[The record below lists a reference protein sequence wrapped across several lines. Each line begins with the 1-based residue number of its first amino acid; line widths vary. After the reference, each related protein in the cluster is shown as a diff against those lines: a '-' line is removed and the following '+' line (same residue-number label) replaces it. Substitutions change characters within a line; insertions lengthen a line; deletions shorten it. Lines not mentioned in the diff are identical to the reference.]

1 MPDYRGCQKN
11 VPIEDLFSAATP
23 YAAILFSEH
32 YYDKRYKYERKRYCR
47 YKEKIMEAKVLLVDD
62 EKDFLES
69 MSERM
74 RLRGMD
80 VTTASSAKEALAFI
94 ESDVFDAV
102 ILDFQLP
109 EMDGMAVLKKI
120 KTRHPE
126 AQIILLTG
134 HASLERGVEAI
145 KIGASDYLEKPAD
158 MEALSKKIKEAKTEK
173 MLIVQKQQLDSV
185 LDTIKKYGI

>member
-1 MPDYRGCQKN
+1 
-11 VPIEDLFSAATP
+11 
-23 YAAILFSEH
+23 
-32 YYDKRYKYERKRYCR
+32 
-47 YKEKIMEAKVLLVDD
+47 MEAKVLLVDD

-80 VTTASSAKEALAFI
+80 VTTASSAKEALALI
-94 ESDVFDAV
+94 EIDVFDAV

-120 KTRHPE
+120 KARHPE

-145 KIGASDYLEKPAD
+145 KIGASDFLEKPAD
-158 MEALSKKIKEAKTEK
+158 IEALSKKIKEAKAEK
-173 MLIVQKQQLDSV
+173 MLIVQKQQLDNV
-185 LDTIKKYGI
+185 LDAFKKYGI

>member
-1 MPDYRGCQKN
+1 
-11 VPIEDLFSAATP
+11 
-23 YAAILFSEH
+23 
-32 YYDKRYKYERKRYCR
+32 
-47 YKEKIMEAKVLLVDD
+47 MEARVLLVDD
-62 EKDFLES
+62 EEAFLES

-80 VTTASSAKEALAFI
+80 VSTASSAKEALEVI
-94 ESDVFDAV
+94 ESDAFDAV
-102 ILDFQLP
+102 ILDIQLP

-120 KTRHPE
+120 KAKHPE

-134 HASLERGVEAI
+134 HASLEKGVEAM

-158 MEALSKKIKEAKTEK
+158 MEALYKKIKEAKTEK

>member
-1 MPDYRGCQKN
+1 
-11 VPIEDLFSAATP
+11 
-23 YAAILFSEH
+23 
-32 YYDKRYKYERKRYCR
+32 
-47 YKEKIMEAKVLLVDD
+47 MEARVLLVDD
-62 EKDFLES
+62 EKDFLAS

-74 RLRGMD
+74 RIRGMD
-80 VTTASSAKEALAFI
+80 VTTAASAKEALAII

-120 KTRHPE
+120 KARHPE

-158 MEALSKKIKEAKTEK
+158 MEALSKKIIEAKAEK
-173 MLIVQKQQLDSV
+173 MLIVQKQQLDNV

>member
-1 MPDYRGCQKN
+1 
-11 VPIEDLFSAATP
+11 
-23 YAAILFSEH
+23 
-32 YYDKRYKYERKRYCR
+32 
-47 YKEKIMEAKVLLVDD
+47 MEAKVLLVDD

-80 VTTASSAKEALAFI
+80 VTTASSAKEGLAFI

-120 KTRHPE
+120 KAKHPE

-158 MEALSKKIKEAKTEK
+158 MEALSEKIKEAKTEK
-173 MLIVQKQQLDSV
+173 MLIVQKQHLDSV
-185 LDTIKKYGI
+185 LDSIKKYGI

>member
-1 MPDYRGCQKN
+1 
-11 VPIEDLFSAATP
+11 
-23 YAAILFSEH
+23 
-32 YYDKRYKYERKRYCR
+32 
-47 YKEKIMEAKVLLVDD
+47 MEAKVLLVDD

-80 VTTASSAKEALAFI
+80 VTTSSSAKEALEAI
-94 ESDVFDAV
+94 ENDVFDAV
-102 ILDFQLP
+102 ILDIQLP

-120 KTRHPE
+120 KTKHPE
-126 AQIILLTG
+126 AQVILLTG
-134 HASLERGVEAI
+134 HASLEKGVEAI

>member
-1 MPDYRGCQKN
+1 
-11 VPIEDLFSAATP
+11 
-23 YAAILFSEH
+23 
-32 YYDKRYKYERKRYCR
+32 
-47 YKEKIMEAKVLLVDD
+47 MEAKVLLVDD

-80 VTTASSAKEALAFI
+80 VTTSSSAKEALEAI
-94 ESDVFDAV
+94 ENDVFDAV
-102 ILDFQLP
+102 VLDIQLP

-120 KTRHPE
+120 KTKHPE
-126 AQIILLTG
+126 AQVILLTG
-134 HASLERGVEAI
+134 HASLEKGVEAI

>member
-1 MPDYRGCQKN
+1 
-11 VPIEDLFSAATP
+11 
-23 YAAILFSEH
+23 
-32 YYDKRYKYERKRYCR
+32 
-47 YKEKIMEAKVLLVDD
+47 MEARVLLVDD
-62 EKDFLES
+62 EEAFLES

-80 VTTASSAKEALAFI
+80 VTTASSAKEALVVI
-94 ESDVFDAV
+94 ESDIFDAV
-102 ILDFQLP
+102 ILDIQLP

-120 KTRHPE
+120 KAKHPE

-134 HASLERGVEAI
+134 HASLEKGVEAM

-173 MLIVQKQQLDSV
+173 MLIVRKQQMDSV

>member
-1 MPDYRGCQKN
+1 
-11 VPIEDLFSAATP
+11 
-23 YAAILFSEH
+23 
-32 YYDKRYKYERKRYCR
+32 
-47 YKEKIMEAKVLLVDD
+47 MEAKVLLVDD
-62 EKDFLES
+62 EEDFLAS

-80 VTTASSAKEALAFI
+80 VTTASSAKEALVLI
-94 ESDVFDAV
+94 ESDFFDAV

-109 EMDGMAVLKKI
+109 EMDGMTVLKRI
-120 KTRHPE
+120 KAKHPE

-134 HASLERGVEAI
+134 HASLEKGVEAI

-158 MEALSKKIKEAKTEK
+158 MEALSKKIKEARAEK

>member
-1 MPDYRGCQKN
+1 
-11 VPIEDLFSAATP
+11 
-23 YAAILFSEH
+23 
-32 YYDKRYKYERKRYCR
+32 
-47 YKEKIMEAKVLLVDD
+47 MEARVLLVDD
-62 EKDFLES
+62 EEAFLES

-80 VTTASSAKEALAFI
+80 VTTASSAKEALAVI

-102 ILDFQLP
+102 ILDIQLP
-109 EMDGMAVLKKI
+109 EMDGMAVLKNI
-120 KTRHPE
+120 KAKHPE

-134 HASLERGVEAI
+134 HASLEKGVEAM
-145 KIGASDYLEKPAD
+145 KIGATDYLEKPAD
-158 MEALSKKIKEAKTEK
+158 MEALYKKIKEAKTEK

>member
-1 MPDYRGCQKN
+1 
-11 VPIEDLFSAATP
+11 
-23 YAAILFSEH
+23 
-32 YYDKRYKYERKRYCR
+32 
-47 YKEKIMEAKVLLVDD
+47 MEAKVLLVDD

-80 VTTASSAKEALAFI
+80 VTTASSAKEALALI
-94 ESDVFDAV
+94 ESDFFDAV

-109 EMDGMAVLKKI
+109 EMDGLAVLKNI
-120 KTRHPE
+120 KAKHPE

-134 HASLERGVEAI
+134 HATLESGVKAM
-145 KIGASDYLEKPAD
+145 KDGASDYLEKPAD
-158 MEALSKKIKEAKTEK
+158 LNELSEKIMAAKDEK

>member
-1 MPDYRGCQKN
+1 
-11 VPIEDLFSAATP
+11 
-23 YAAILFSEH
+23 
-32 YYDKRYKYERKRYCR
+32 
-47 YKEKIMEAKVLLVDD
+47 MEARVLLVDD
-62 EKDFLES
+62 EKDFLAS

-74 RLRGMD
+74 RIRGMD
-80 VTTASSAKEALAFI
+80 VTTASSAKEALALI
-94 ESDVFDAV
+94 ERDVFDAV

-120 KTRHPE
+120 KARHPE

-158 MEALSKKIKEAKTEK
+158 MEALSKKIKEAKAEK
-173 MLIVQKQQLDSV
+173 MLIVQKQQLDNV

>member
-1 MPDYRGCQKN
+1 
-11 VPIEDLFSAATP
+11 
-23 YAAILFSEH
+23 
-32 YYDKRYKYERKRYCR
+32 
-47 YKEKIMEAKVLLVDD
+47 MEAKVLLVDD

-80 VTTASSAKEALAFI
+80 VTTASSAKEALALI
-94 ESDVFDAV
+94 EIDVFDAV

-120 KTRHPE
+120 KAKHPE
-126 AQIILLTG
+126 AQIILLSG

-145 KIGASDYLEKPAD
+145 KIGASDFLEKPAD
-158 MEALSKKIKEAKTEK
+158 IEALSKKIKEAKAEK
-173 MLIVQKQQLDSV
+173 MLIVPRLP
-185 LDTIKKYGI
+185 

>member
-1 MPDYRGCQKN
+1 
-11 VPIEDLFSAATP
+11 
-23 YAAILFSEH
+23 
-32 YYDKRYKYERKRYCR
+32 
-47 YKEKIMEAKVLLVDD
+47 MEARVLLVDD
-62 EKDFLES
+62 EEAFLES

-80 VTTASSAKEALAFI
+80 VTTASSAKEALAVI

-102 ILDFQLP
+102 ILDIQLP

-126 AQIILLTG
+126 AQVILLTG
-134 HASLERGVEAI
+134 HASLEKGVEAI

-158 MEALSKKIKEAKTEK
+158 MEALSKKIKEAKAKK
-173 MLIVQKQQLDSV
+173 MLIVRKQELDNV

>member
-1 MPDYRGCQKN
+1 
-11 VPIEDLFSAATP
+11 
-23 YAAILFSEH
+23 
-32 YYDKRYKYERKRYCR
+32 
-47 YKEKIMEAKVLLVDD
+47 MEAKVLLVDD

-80 VTTASSAKEALAFI
+80 VITSSSAKEALEVI
-94 ESDVFDAV
+94 ENDVFDAI
-102 ILDFQLP
+102 ILDIQLP

-120 KTRHPE
+120 KTKHPE
-126 AQIILLTG
+126 AQVILLTG
-134 HASLERGVEAI
+134 HASLEKGVEAI

-173 MLIVQKQQLDSV
+173 MLIVRKQELDSV

>member
-1 MPDYRGCQKN
+1 
-11 VPIEDLFSAATP
+11 
-23 YAAILFSEH
+23 
-32 YYDKRYKYERKRYCR
+32 
-47 YKEKIMEAKVLLVDD
+47 MEARVLLVDD
-62 EKDFLES
+62 EEAFLES

-80 VTTASSAKEALAFI
+80 VSTASSAKEALEVI
-94 ESDVFDAV
+94 ESDAFDAV
-102 ILDFQLP
+102 ILDIQLP

-120 KTRHPE
+120 KAKHPE

-134 HASLERGVEAI
+134 HASLEKGVEAM

>member
-1 MPDYRGCQKN
+1 
-11 VPIEDLFSAATP
+11 
-23 YAAILFSEH
+23 
-32 YYDKRYKYERKRYCR
+32 
-47 YKEKIMEAKVLLVDD
+47 MEAKVLLVDD

-80 VTTASSAKEALAFI
+80 VTTASSAKEALALI

-109 EMDGMAVLKKI
+109 EMDGLAVLKKI
-120 KTRHPE
+120 KARHPE

-134 HASLERGVEAI
+134 HASLERCVEAM
-145 KIGASDYLEKPAD
+145 KGGASDYLEKPAD
-158 MEALSKKIKEAKTEK
+158 MEALAKKIKEAKVEK
-173 MLIVQKQQLDSV
+173 MLIVQKQQLDNV
-185 LDTIKKYGI
+185 LDAFKKYGI

>member
-1 MPDYRGCQKN
+1 
-11 VPIEDLFSAATP
+11 
-23 YAAILFSEH
+23 
-32 YYDKRYKYERKRYCR
+32 
-47 YKEKIMEAKVLLVDD
+47 MEARVLLVDD
-62 EKDFLES
+62 EEAFLES

-80 VTTASSAKEALAFI
+80 VSTASSAKEALAVI
-94 ESDVFDAV
+94 ETDIFDAV
-102 ILDFQLP
+102 ILDIQLP

-120 KTRHPE
+120 KAKHPE

-134 HASLERGVEAI
+134 HASLEKGVEAM

-158 MEALSKKIKEAKTEK
+158 MDALYKKIKEAKTEK

>member
-1 MPDYRGCQKN
+1 
-11 VPIEDLFSAATP
+11 
-23 YAAILFSEH
+23 
-32 YYDKRYKYERKRYCR
+32 
-47 YKEKIMEAKVLLVDD
+47 MEARVLLVDD
-62 EKDFLES
+62 EEAFLES

-80 VTTASSAKEALAFI
+80 VTTASSAKEALEVI
-94 ESDVFDAV
+94 ESDAFDAV
-102 ILDFQLP
+102 ILDIQLP

-120 KTRHPE
+120 KAKHPE

-134 HASLERGVEAI
+134 HASLEKGIEAM

-158 MEALSKKIKEAKTEK
+158 MEALYKKIKEAKNEK
-173 MLIVQKQQLDSV
+173 MVIVQKQQLDSV

>member
-1 MPDYRGCQKN
+1 
-11 VPIEDLFSAATP
+11 
-23 YAAILFSEH
+23 
-32 YYDKRYKYERKRYCR
+32 
-47 YKEKIMEAKVLLVDD
+47 MEAKVLLVDD

-80 VTTASSAKEALAFI
+80 VTTASSAKEALVLI
-94 ESDVFDAV
+94 EIDVFDAV

-120 KTRHPE
+120 KARHPE

-145 KIGASDYLEKPAD
+145 KIGASDFLEKPAD
-158 MEALSKKIKEAKTEK
+158 IEALSKKIKEAKAEK
-173 MLIVQKQQLDSV
+173 MLIVQKQQLDNV
-185 LDTIKKYGI
+185 LDAFKKYGI

>member
-1 MPDYRGCQKN
+1 
-11 VPIEDLFSAATP
+11 
-23 YAAILFSEH
+23 
-32 YYDKRYKYERKRYCR
+32 
-47 YKEKIMEAKVLLVDD
+47 MEARVLLVDD
-62 EKDFLES
+62 EKDFLAS

-74 RLRGMD
+74 RIRGMD
-80 VTTASSAKEALAFI
+80 VTTASSAKEALALI
-94 ESDVFDAV
+94 ERDVFDAV

-120 KTRHPE
+120 KAKHPE

-158 MEALSKKIKEAKTEK
+158 MEALSKKIKEAKAEK
-173 MLIVQKQQLDSV
+173 MLIVQKQQLDNV

>member
-1 MPDYRGCQKN
+1 
-11 VPIEDLFSAATP
+11 
-23 YAAILFSEH
+23 
-32 YYDKRYKYERKRYCR
+32 
-47 YKEKIMEAKVLLVDD
+47 MEAKVLLVDD

-80 VTTASSAKEALAFI
+80 VTTASSAKEALALI
-94 ESDVFDAV
+94 EIDVFDAV

-120 KTRHPE
+120 KAKHPE
-126 AQIILLTG
+126 AQIILLSG

-145 KIGASDYLEKPAD
+145 KIGASDFLEKPAD
-158 MEALSKKIKEAKTEK
+158 IEALSKKIKEAKAEK
-173 MLIVQKQQLDSV
+173 MLIVQKQQLDNV
-185 LDTIKKYGI
+185 LDAFKKYGL

>member
-1 MPDYRGCQKN
+1 
-11 VPIEDLFSAATP
+11 
-23 YAAILFSEH
+23 
-32 YYDKRYKYERKRYCR
+32 
-47 YKEKIMEAKVLLVDD
+47 MEARVLLVDD
-62 EKDFLES
+62 EKDFLAS

-80 VTTASSAKEALAFI
+80 VTTAASAKEALAII

-102 ILDFQLP
+102 VLDFQLP
-109 EMDGMAVLKKI
+109 EMDGMTVLKKI
-120 KTRHPE
+120 KARHPE

-158 MEALSKKIKEAKTEK
+158 MEALSKKIKEAKAEK
-173 MLIVQKQQLDSV
+173 MLIVQKQQLDNV

>member
-1 MPDYRGCQKN
+1 
-11 VPIEDLFSAATP
+11 
-23 YAAILFSEH
+23 
-32 YYDKRYKYERKRYCR
+32 
-47 YKEKIMEAKVLLVDD
+47 MEAKVLLVDD
-62 EKDFLES
+62 EKDYLES

-94 ESDVFDAV
+94 ESDFFDAV

-109 EMDGMAVLKKI
+109 EMDGLAVLKKI

-134 HASLERGVEAI
+134 HASLERGVEAM
-145 KIGASDYLEKPAD
+145 KGGAYDYLEKPAD
-158 MEALSKKIKEAKTEK
+158 LDSLSEKIKQAKAEK
-173 MLIVQKQQLDSV
+173 MMVVQKQNLDSV

>member
-1 MPDYRGCQKN
+1 
-11 VPIEDLFSAATP
+11 
-23 YAAILFSEH
+23 
-32 YYDKRYKYERKRYCR
+32 
-47 YKEKIMEAKVLLVDD
+47 MEARVLLVDD
-62 EKDFLES
+62 EEAFLES

-80 VTTASSAKEALAFI
+80 VTTASSAKEALVVI
-94 ESDVFDAV
+94 ESDIFDAV
-102 ILDFQLP
+102 ILDIQLP

-120 KTRHPE
+120 KAKHPE

-134 HASLERGVEAI
+134 HASLEKGVEAM

-173 MLIVQKQQLDSV
+173 MLIVRKQEMDSV

>member
-1 MPDYRGCQKN
+1 
-11 VPIEDLFSAATP
+11 
-23 YAAILFSEH
+23 
-32 YYDKRYKYERKRYCR
+32 
-47 YKEKIMEAKVLLVDD
+47 MEAKVLLVDD

-80 VTTASSAKEALAFI
+80 VTTASSAKEALVLI
-94 ESDVFDAV
+94 EIDVFDAV

-120 KTRHPE
+120 KAKHPE

-145 KIGASDYLEKPAD
+145 KIGASDFLEKPAD
-158 MEALSKKIKEAKTEK
+158 IEALSKKIKEAKAEK
-173 MLIVQKQQLDSV
+173 MLIVQKQQLDNV
-185 LDTIKKYGI
+185 LDAFKKYGI

>member
-1 MPDYRGCQKN
+1 
-11 VPIEDLFSAATP
+11 
-23 YAAILFSEH
+23 
-32 YYDKRYKYERKRYCR
+32 
-47 YKEKIMEAKVLLVDD
+47 MEAKVLLVDD

-80 VTTASSAKEALAFI
+80 VTTASSAKEALVFI

-109 EMDGMAVLKKI
+109 DMDGMAVLKKI
-120 KTRHPE
+120 KARHPE

-134 HASLERGVEAI
+134 HASLERGVQAI

-158 MEALSKKIKEAKTEK
+158 MEALSKKIKEAKAEK

>member
-1 MPDYRGCQKN
+1 
-11 VPIEDLFSAATP
+11 
-23 YAAILFSEH
+23 
-32 YYDKRYKYERKRYCR
+32 
-47 YKEKIMEAKVLLVDD
+47 MEARVLLVDD

-80 VTTASSAKEALAFI
+80 VTTASSAKDALVFV
-94 ESDVFDAV
+94 ERDVFDAV
-102 ILDFQLP
+102 ILDFQMP

-134 HASLERGVEAI
+134 HASLERGIEAI

-158 MEALSKKIKEAKTEK
+158 MEALSKKIKEAKAEK